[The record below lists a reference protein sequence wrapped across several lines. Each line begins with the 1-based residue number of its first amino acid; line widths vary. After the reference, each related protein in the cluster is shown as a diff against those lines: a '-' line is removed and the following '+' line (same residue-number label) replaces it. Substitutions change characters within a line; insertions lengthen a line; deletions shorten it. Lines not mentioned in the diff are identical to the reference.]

1 MRGAIPFV
9 VPWLLAGC
17 AAATLPALPLG
28 PASAYVDGDPVERLD
43 LGGRGELYVQPRL
56 LATGYDPGQI
66 PPENLRLQVIVRAI
80 RVDGGVMSWA
90 VGADGDAP
98 LSEGGR
104 RWRPERHRG
113 LYGVSLEGARLGPFP
128 VDEIK
133 ALEVLAAWRRGPPR
147 ESPREQGVRAL
158 GAAPGLG
165 DPPRRWAAAGREIQ
179 GLGAAPLLAARVPLT
194 RERARGPGIHTL
206 RLTLVAPGEGAQL
219 PLLMRFAEVEGG
231 TSAPWP
237 VELDGQPLAL
247 VILDL
252 EIRLGP

>member
-1 MRGAIPFV
+1 
-9 VPWLLAGC
+9 
-17 AAATLPALPLG
+17 LG
-28 PASAYVDGDPVERLD
+28 PASAYVDGDPADRLD
-43 LGGRGELYVQPRL
+43 LGGRGELYLQPRL
-56 LATGYDPGQI
+56 LVTGYDPGEFPI
-66 PPENLRLQVIVRAI
+66 EDLRLQVVVRAI

-98 LSEGGR
+98 RSEGGR

-113 LYGVSLEGARLGPFP
+113 LDGISLEGARLGPFP

-158 GAAPGLG
+158 GPAPGLG
-165 DPPRRWAAAGREIQ
+165 DPPGRWAAAGREIQ
-179 GLGAAPLLAARVPLT
+179 ALGAVPLLAVRVPCT
-194 RERARGPGIHTL
+194 KERARGPGVHTL

-219 PLLMRFAEVEGG
+219 PPVMRFAEVEEG
-231 TSAPWP
+231 TSTPWP
-237 VELDGQPLAL
+237 VDLDGQPMAL

-252 EIRLGP
+252 EIRIGP